1 MNAASGVI
9 GSVAAVADAI
19 DRWNEAKTTERKDAV
34 RELVLFAI
42 EVERASLLRRA
53 WNIVDQTVRA
63 TRGVGLLVL
72 EDPDAQPVIA
82 ARAEDGRFRQIHDKM
97 PSSRTN
103 PTSLRGASSPPPART
118 PGARRSRPGRRSE

>member
-1 MNAASGVI
+1 
-9 GSVAAVADAI
+9 
-19 DRWNEAKTTERKDAV
+19 
-34 RELVLFAI
+34 VLFAI

-97 PSSRTN
+97 LSIRLVPAIARTAPSG
-103 PTSLRGASSPPPART
+103 PLVLPPAADSAG
-118 PGARRSRPGRRSE
+118 GA